1 MSYTLEEL
9 ILDCKSALHEDSG
22 PAGREM
28 VRSFVSRA
36 CLDEEFIVKHLSDP
50 RAPERQVL
58 YEDPEVGFCI
68 CAHHYKEAKG
78 SKPHGHGGSW
88 AIYGQAVGQTFMNEW
103 KCLQEPTSDEPGIVE
118 KVAEYMM
125 LPGDA
130 VVYNEEDLHSPRRE
144 DTTRLIRIEGKNLEN
159 VVRKPYAVG
168 TIE

>member
-1 MSYTLEEL
+1 MRTQRSVFVFVHIT
-9 ILDCKSALHEDSG
+9 I
-22 PAGREM
+22 REQK
-28 VRSFVSRA
+28 VRSLLA
-36 CLDEEFIVKHLSDP
+36 
-50 RAPERQVL
+50 
-58 YEDPEVGFCI
+58 
-68 CAHHYKEAKG
+68 
-78 SKPHGHGGSW
+78 
-88 AIYGQAVGQTFMNEW
+88 
-103 KCLQEPTSDEPGIVE
+103 TSNEPGIVE